1 MYSLYMGLYFLKLKI
16 MSNSIG
22 DLKNSGLQGNNWPWQ
37 YKVLLGLDKIVSA
50 IGATEYE
57 AQIIKATCPGPV
69 PASGYYLE
77 VRIYNPT
84 TGTFGAPVY
93 YLPGSTTPVNLSAC
107 TKEYANDSLVLTQ
120 ILTELQDQGL
130 TLDAIETAV
139 EGTLTVQATDLDIRD
154 LTCDDKVSLCVN
166 GNIVDALNPL
176 PTTASVTFPTG
187 SITAC
192 DDAVAITFCDTL
204 LTEFLA
210 QGTALDDI
218 LTAVTGTLD
227 VNVTN
232 IVDVSGSNVLVT
244 GTVAVSGI
252 SDGSDSLEINT
263 DGSINVNA
271 TIVGPIGNQ
280 DCDNSLAVSLCSAQA
295 QDLTDIKNAVEG
307 TLTVGGTVAVTQ
319 STSPWI
325 VNTNSVVRVPSILRT
340 TGGLS
345 IPPGARSFSILNAG
359 SGTASI
365 LGGTNNL
372 LPGEEVDFVAGGN
385 DSFGLINFN
394 GNGVT
399 TLVVTYVS

>member
-1 MYSLYMGLYFLKLKI
+1 

-37 YKVLLGLDKIVSA
+37 YKVLLGLDGIINA
-50 IGATEYE
+50 INATETEYE
-57 AQIIKATCPGPV
+57 AQIVKATCPGPT
-69 PASGYYLE
+69 PSSGYYLE
-77 VRIYNPT
+77 IRIYNTT
-84 TGTFGAPVY
+84 TGSFGAPTY
-93 YLPGSTTPVNLSAC
+93 YLPGSTTPVNLSTC
-107 TKEYANDSLVLTQ
+107 TKEYANDSAILTQ
-120 ILTELQDQGL
+120 IYNELVTQGTTLTS
-130 TLDAIETAV
+130 IETAV
-139 EGTLTVQATDLDIRD
+139 EGTLTVQATDLDIRP
-154 LTCDDKVSLCVN
+154 LTCTDKVSLCFDNAGTPTTVSN
-166 GNIVDALNPL
+166 TNPL
-176 PTTASVTFPTG
+176 PVNAIVTVPSSLDTTIVGPLGVQADCVN
-187 SITAC
+187 
-192 DDAVAITFCDTL
+192 AVSTVLCQ
-204 LTEFLA
+204 A
-210 QGTALDDI
+210 QQDI
-218 LTAVTGTLD
+218 LTNIETAVEGTLD

-280 DCDNSLAVSLCSAQA
+280 DCDDSIAVSLCSAQA

-325 VNTNSVVRVPSILRT
+325 VNTNSVVRIPFILRT
-340 TGGLS
+340 TGGSS

-385 DSFGLINFN
+385 DSFGLISFN